1 MCLGF
6 CAFYI
11 RGTKKHAGGLKRT
24 GVTILL
30 QLNMIGYS
38 NIFVNEGMSYSAYR
52 NLINELLLAKKTTG
66 EDDSEAMLHYTKMN
80 VQRMNRVD
88 KTVQLNTD
96 LLESLNGLKGKYRF
110 LVISEGWCGDAA
122 QLVPVF
128 DKMASSFPDK
138 ISLKFVLR
146 DQHLPLIDAHLTNG
160 GRAIPVLL
168 ILDEEG
174 KVLCKWGP
182 RPQILQSLLA
192 GWKKESTDMMLI
204 AERLHGWYAKDK
216 TQTTQQEL
224 NALVQQLLV
233 NGNS

>member
-6 CAFYI
+6 GAFYI
-11 RGTKKHAGGLKRT
+11 RGTKKHVGGLKRT

-30 QLNMIGYS
+30 QLMMIEYS

-52 NLINELLLAKKTTG
+52 NLINELLLRKKTTG

-88 KTVQLNTD
+88 KTVQLNAG
-96 LLESLNGLKGKYRF
+96 LLDALTGLTGKYRF

-122 QLVPVF
+122 QIVPVF
-128 DKMASSFPDK
+128 DKMASTFPDK

-146 DQHLPLIDAHLTNG
+146 DQNLPLIDAHLTNG

-168 ILDEEG
+168 ILDEDG

-216 TQTTQQEL
+216 TQTTQIEL
-224 NALVQQLLV
+224 AALISELLV
-233 NGNS
+233 DRNS